1 MIRGRIAIQSSCG
14 VSDPKASKGP
24 PMETYGYDF

>member
-1 MIRGRIAIQSSCG
+1 MTRGRIAIQSSCG

-24 PMETYGYDF
+24 PMGTYGYDS